1 MGKVFSGTPKLEV
14 AKVDTAAEAEKNAEA
29 ERQKALER
37 QRRGL
42 DSTIRTSYTGIL
54 DPQNMD
60 LKRKKLLGE

>member
-1 MGKVFSGTPKLEV
+1 MGKVFSGTPKMEV
-14 AKVDTAAEAEKNAEA
+14 SKTNAATEAERQAEL

-42 DSTIRTSYTGIL
+42 ESTIRTSYTGIL